1 MKGFNRI
8 LAAVAIVTAIIF
20 LCANLFLAYCGD
32 FSRERPYRVEVS
44 RIAKEI
50 GRNGFEAL
58 SLEGYRYVVNVEK
71 IGEEVSDGY
80 WDIAVGGSVYS
91 FEGNCDY
98 LIRGIEGILYRFDYI
113 VDAGDGRR

>member
-1 MKGFNRI
+1 MRGFNRI

-32 FSRERPYRVEVS
+32 FSRERPYQVEVS

-50 GRNGFEAL
+50 GRNGFETL

-71 IGEEVSDGY
+71 IGE
-80 WDIAVGGSVYS
+80 
-91 FEGNCDY
+91 
-98 LIRGIEGILYRFDYI
+98 
-113 VDAGDGRR
+113 